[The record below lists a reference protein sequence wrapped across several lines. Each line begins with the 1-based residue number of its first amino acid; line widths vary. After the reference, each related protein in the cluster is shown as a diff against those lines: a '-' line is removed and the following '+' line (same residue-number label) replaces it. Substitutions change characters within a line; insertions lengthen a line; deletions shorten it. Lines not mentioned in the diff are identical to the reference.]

1 MHDTH
6 NDPIDQAIIVY
17 FKAPHSFTAEDV
29 IEFQCHGGSIVGRM
43 VLEAVI
49 EQGARLANPG
59 EFSKRAFLNGRIDLS
74 EAEAIAALIETK
86 SVDAAKMLTRQLK
99 GELRDFVLHVRELL
113 IEILAY
119 VEVNIDYAE
128 EDLPLDMLKQI
139 EARLVDLRVKL
150 YSTYES
156 SKRRSGLING
166 FKIAIV
172 GKPNVGKSSLLNA
185 LLNYDRAI
193 ISDIAGTTRDT
204 IEEEIRIGT
213 HLVKIVDTAGIREA
227 HDVIEKIGIERSI
240 LAIEESQIV
249 IAMFDS
255 SRINDDE
262 DIEILNILEEYGA
275 NKHILKV
282 LNKADLEQK
291 FHQTL
296 LGENPIFLDCK
307 KNSDAIILHVKN
319 ILDATTVDDSVM
331 LTSLRQIEAV
341 KKAYENIE
349 QSVEFLNFGQLELF
363 AFHINVAIESI
374 SSITSAYERDEILD
388 KMFGSFCLGK

>member
-1 MHDTH
+1 MSAPKNIADKADSTRAG
-6 NDPIDQAIIVY
+6 DAKDAQPDLDSMLEGLLKSTPKLAQPGTQAD
-17 FKAPHSFTAEDV
+17 EG
-29 IEFQCHGGSIVGRM
+29 QRCG
-43 VLEAVI
+43 
-49 EQGARLANPG
+49 
-59 EFSKRAFLNGRIDLS
+59 
-74 EAEAIAALIETK
+74 
-86 SVDAAKMLTRQLK
+86 
-99 GELRDFVLHVRELL
+99 
-113 IEILAY
+113 
-119 VEVNIDYAE
+119 
-128 EDLPLDMLKQI
+128 
-139 EARLVDLRVKL
+139 LV
-150 YSTYES
+150 
-156 SKRRSGLING
+156 
-166 FKIAIV
+166 AIV

-240 LAIEESQIV
+240 LAIGESQIV
-249 IAMFDS
+249 IAMFDN

-262 DIEILNILEEYGA
+262 DIQILNILDEYGI

-282 LNKADLEQK
+282 LNKSDLEQK
-291 FHQTL
+291 FDQTL
-296 LGENPIFLDCK
+296 LGENLILLDCK

-319 ILDATTVDDSVM
+319 ILDGTTVDDSVM
-331 LTSLRQIEAV
+331 LTSFRQIEAV

-374 SSITSAYERDEILD
+374 SSITRAYERDEILD